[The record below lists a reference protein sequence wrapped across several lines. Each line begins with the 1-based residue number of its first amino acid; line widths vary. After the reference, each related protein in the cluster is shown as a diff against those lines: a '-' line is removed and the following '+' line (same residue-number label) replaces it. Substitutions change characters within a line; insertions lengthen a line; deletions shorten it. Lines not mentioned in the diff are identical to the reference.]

1 MRDERHFHSLQTVM
15 STVPVASSY
24 ARQLVEAEQRV
35 VGGNIKAA
43 IRSVARKLKRPA
55 GTVWNLLFRVP
66 KEVSA
71 DLFFAL
77 EEAVE
82 RKVERQIQDLT
93 NELHAIKAS
102 RRRLRPGVVEEV
114 EASIASLRAALREDG
129 E

>member
-1 MRDERHFHSLQTVM
+1 MDNRHFHSLQTAM

-43 IRSVARKLKRPA
+43 IKSVARKLKRPA

-82 RKVERQIQDLT
+82 RKVERQIKDLE
-93 NELHAIKAS
+93 NELAAIRAS
-102 RRRLRPGVVEEV
+102 RRRLNPRVVEDIETTI
-114 EASIASLRAALREDG
+114 EGLRKALRE
-129 E
+129 EAS